1 MLIAILKGV
10 CADTPKQQQ
19 QKGRRKSRFTKYD
32 EKKKQYIRLA
42 SRLAVD
48 NKLGKLEDLEE
59 QLGCPLEV
67 VVKAL
72 KIGIYTNL
80 KNWNREDL
88 TKYFCLNLYNLE
100 TEWYLGNPIIFVNL
114 KDYKKTWWLRE
125 DKSEQYV
132 HKNKRRYL

>member
-1 MLIAILKGV
+1 M
-10 CADTPKQQQ
+10 
-19 QKGRRKSRFTKYD
+19 SRFTKYD

-48 NKLGKLEDLEE
+48 DKLGKLEDLEE
-59 QLGCPLEV
+59 KLGCPLEV

-125 DKSEQYV
+125 DKSE
-132 HKNKRRYL
+132 

>member
-1 MLIAILKGV
+1 M
-10 CADTPKQQQ
+10 
-19 QKGRRKSRFTKYD
+19 SRFTKYD

-59 QLGCPLEV
+59 QIGCPLEV

-88 TKYFCLNLYNLE
+88 TKYFCLNLYNIE
-100 TEWYLGNPIIFVNL
+100 TEWFLGNPIILVNL
-114 KDYKKTWWLRE
+114 KDYKKTWWL
-125 DKSEQYV
+125 K
-132 HKNKRRYL
+132 

>member
-1 MLIAILKGV
+1 M
-10 CADTPKQQQ
+10 
-19 QKGRRKSRFTKYD
+19 SRFTKYD

-59 QLGCPLEV
+59 QLGCPLDV

-88 TKYFCLNLYNLE
+88 TKYFCLNLYNIE
-100 TEWYLGNPIIFVNL
+100 TEWFLGNPIILVNL
-114 KDYKKTWWLRE
+114 KDYKNTWFLKE
-125 DKSEQYV
+125 DKSE
-132 HKNKRRYL
+132 

>member
-1 MLIAILKGV
+1 M
-10 CADTPKQQQ
+10 
-19 QKGRRKSRFTKYD
+19 SRFTKYD
-32 EKKKQYIRLA
+32 EKKKQYIRLV

-59 QLGCPLEV
+59 QLGCPLDV

-114 KDYKKTWWLRE
+114 KDYKNTWFLKD
-125 DKSEQYV
+125 DKSE
-132 HKNKRRYL
+132 

>member
-1 MLIAILKGV
+1 M
-10 CADTPKQQQ
+10 
-19 QKGRRKSRFTKYD
+19 SRFTKYD

-59 QLGCPLEV
+59 QLGCPLDV

-100 TEWYLGNPIIFVNL
+100 TEWYLGNPIILVNL
-114 KDYKKTWWLRE
+114 KDYKNTWFLKD
-125 DKSEQYV
+125 DKSD
-132 HKNKRRYL
+132 

>member
-1 MLIAILKGV
+1 M
-10 CADTPKQQQ
+10 
-19 QKGRRKSRFTKYD
+19 SRFTKYD
-32 EKKKQYIRLA
+32 EKKKQYIRLV

-59 QLGCPLEV
+59 KLGCPLEV

-125 DKSEQYV
+125 DKSE
-132 HKNKRRYL
+132 

>member
-1 MLIAILKGV
+1 M
-10 CADTPKQQQ
+10 
-19 QKGRRKSRFTKYD
+19 SRFTKYD
-32 EKKKQYIRLA
+32 EKKKQYIRLV

-59 QLGCPLEV
+59 KLGCPLDV

-88 TKYFCLNLYNLE
+88 TKYFCLNLYNLD

-125 DKSEQYV
+125 DKSE
-132 HKNKRRYL
+132 

>member
-1 MLIAILKGV
+1 M
-10 CADTPKQQQ
+10 
-19 QKGRRKSRFTKYD
+19 SRFNKYD

-59 QLGCPLEV
+59 QLGCPLDV

-88 TKYFCLNLYNLE
+88 TKYFCLNLYNIE
-100 TEWYLGNPIIFVNL
+100 TEWFLGNPIILVNL
-114 KDYKKTWWLRE
+114 KDYKNTWFLKE
-125 DKSEQYV
+125 DKSE
-132 HKNKRRYL
+132 

>member
-1 MLIAILKGV
+1 M
-10 CADTPKQQQ
+10 
-19 QKGRRKSRFTKYD
+19 SRFTKYD
-32 EKKKQYIRLA
+32 EKKKQYIRLV

-59 QLGCPLEV
+59 KLGCPLDV

-114 KDYKKTWWLRE
+114 KDYKKTWWLKK
-125 DKSEQYV
+125 DKSE
-132 HKNKRRYL
+132 

>member
-1 MLIAILKGV
+1 M
-10 CADTPKQQQ
+10 
-19 QKGRRKSRFTKYD
+19 SRFTKYD

-48 NKLGKLEDLEE
+48 SKLGKLEDLEE
-59 QLGCPLEV
+59 QLGCPLDV

-100 TEWYLGNPIIFVNL
+100 TEWYLGNPIILVNL
-114 KDYKKTWWLRE
+114 KDYKNTWFLKD
-125 DKSEQYV
+125 DKSE
-132 HKNKRRYL
+132 

>member
-1 MLIAILKGV
+1 M
-10 CADTPKQQQ
+10 
-19 QKGRRKSRFTKYD
+19 SRFTKYD
-32 EKKKQYIRLA
+32 EKKKQYIRLV

-59 QLGCPLEV
+59 KLGCPLDV

-88 TKYFCLNLYNLE
+88 TKYFCLNLYNLD

-114 KDYKKTWWLRE
+114 KDYKKTWFLKE
-125 DKSEQYV
+125 DKSE
-132 HKNKRRYL
+132 